1 MEIGYVNEEPHA
13 RSDHLEVCVLEIRF
27 STKRVADPAAVA
39 ADFLILPVA
48 EGDADAPTLRR
59 LDRTLGGSLLRH
71 ARELDFRGQEGRGVL
86 HRVEDRTAPKKIYLA
101 GLGKPAD
108 RTLEHWRRMAAGAAR
123 AARGEG
129 ARRAA
134 VFFPKAKNEEVI
146 AVAEAI
152 ALSGYR
158 FERYR
163 QRPKERKA
171 ELSQITLAGPHVDP
185 RRAGEALTDL
195 NAVLP
200 SVFAARDLV
209 NEPPSVMTASA
220 LAQRA
225 VEMCRGGAV
234 RVEVMGLAAIRRLRL
249 NGLLAVNRGSVEE
262 PRFIRMR
269 YRPRGRT
276 KLKVAL
282 VGKGITFDSGG
293 LSLKPP
299 GSMETMKQDMAG
311 AAAVCGVMAAV
322 GRLKPAVE
330 VTGYVSSTDNL
341 PSGSAQK
348 PGDVIRYRNGKTVEV
363 LNTDAEGRLVLADAL
378 ALACE
383 EGHDVIVDL
392 ATLTGACRIA
402 LGTQVAGIMGNQRE
416 LVDRLVDHG
425 RDAGEMLWPLPL
437 VKEYRD
443 DLKSAVADLKNVGGG
458 FAGAITA
465 GLFLQE
471 FVDSGAWAH
480 LDIAGPA
487 FADKDWAYCP
497 KGGTGFGVRTLV
509 RYLMSL

>member
-1 MEIGYVNEEPHA
+1 VT
-13 RSDHLEVCVLEIRF
+13 EIRF
-27 STKRVADPAAVA
+27 ESQRVADPFEVKT
-39 ADFLILPVA
+39 DFLILPVA
-48 EGDADAPTLRR
+48 ESELESAAIRKI
-59 LDRTLGGSLLRH
+59 DRKLGGALSRH
-71 ARELDFRGQEGRGVL
+71 AKEADFRGQEGKSLL
-86 HRVEDRTAPKKIYLA
+86 HRVEEGAPFRTLYLV
-101 GLGKPAD
+101 GMGKTGD
-108 RTLEHWRRMAAGAAR
+108 RTLERWRRAVAAAVR
-123 AARGEG
+123 AGRGEG

-134 VFFPKAKNEEVI
+134 VFFQRARPSEVV
-146 AVAEAI
+146 AAAEAV

-158 FERYR
+158 FDRYR
-163 QRPKERKA
+163 QPPK
-171 ELSQITLAGPHVDP
+171 SQPPTLAHVSFIGPTLDD
-185 RRAGEALTDL
+185 RQIADDL
-195 NAVLP
+195 GDLDAIVPAVC
-200 SVFAARDLV
+200 AARDLV
-209 NEPPSVMTASA
+209 NEPPSVMTASE
-220 LAQRA
+220 LGRRA
-225 VEMCRGGAV
+225 VAMCRGGAV
-234 RVEVMGLAAIRRLRL
+234 RVEVMRLDAIRRLGL

-269 YRPRGRT
+269 YRPRGRSRRRI
-276 KLKVAL
+276 AL
-282 VGKGITFDSGG
+282 IGKGITFDSGG

-299 GSMETMKQDMAG
+299 GAMETMKQDMAG
-311 AAAVCGVMAAV
+311 AAAVCGVMAAI
-322 GRLKPAVE
+322 GRLKPQVE

-383 EGHDVIVDL
+383 EKHDVLIDL

-402 LGTQVAGIMGNQRE
+402 LGTQVAGIMGNDEE
-416 LVDRLVDHG
+416 LVDRLVETG
-425 RDAGEMLWPLPL
+425 REAGEMMWPLPL

-443 DLKSAVADLKNVGGG
+443 DLRSSVADLKNVGGG

-471 FVDSGAWAH
+471 FVDGAAWAH

-487 FADKDWAYCP
+487 FADKDWPYCP
-497 KGGTGFGVRTLV
+497 RGGTGFGVRTLV